1 MHVAALDLA
10 LVSNSKLLLPTT
22 FNKTAKPSD
31 FFSEPVSYYDAAASG
46 VRLSVCPSVRL
57 SVRPSVRVNPENEFW
72 LWENE
77 FNDLT

>member
-46 VRLSVCPSVRL
+46 VRLSVCPSVNRFL
-57 SVRPSVRVNPENEFW
+57 SVSTNVCTKVSQE
-72 LWENE
+72 LC
-77 FNDLT
+77 DGM